1 VIGKVVIDQ
10 AIINSTDQKKTRV
23 VIIGG
28 GFGGLA
34 AAQALKNAA
43 VEVTLIDRRNFHLFQ
58 PLLYQVATG
67 WLSPANIA
75 STLRATLKR
84 QRNARVLLA
93 EVIDIDVKARQVLLS
108 DGAVDYDALIVATG
122 SRHHYF
128 GNNDWEKIA
137 PGLKTVEDA
146 TEIRRRIFV
155 AFEAAERE
163 SDPQTLE
170 ALLTF
175 VIVGGGPTGVEL
187 AGALGEIANDTLR
200 HDFRNIDP
208 SKARILLIEG
218 SDRILPSYPSALSE
232 RAAVFL
238 AKLGVKTDVKAVV
251 TELHPG
257 SVTVKRG
264 ETLERIPCRTVIW
277 AAGVQASFLGQV
289 LAKATG
295 VKLDRAGRIVVEPD
309 LTLAGYP
316 EIFVIGDLANC
327 SHQTGKPLP
336 GVAPVAIQQ
345 GQYVG
350 RILENRITGKSVAP
364 FHYRDRGS
372 MAIVGRASAVA
383 HIGRFQFTGF
393 IAWLMWLFVHLVQ
406 LVEFENKILVLVQ
419 WGWYYFSR
427 NRAARLITG
436 DALPVLTPQQHDLAE
451 ESSLKGRAKGAR
463 D

>member
-1 VIGKVVIDQ
+1 M
-10 AIINSTDQKKTRV
+10 INSTDQKKTRV
-23 VIIGG
+23 VVIGG

-34 AAQALKNAA
+34 AAQALKNAP

-75 STLRATLKR
+75 STLRATLR
-84 QRNARVLLA
+84 LQQNARVLLA
-93 EVIDIDVKARQVLLS
+93 EVIDIDVKGRRVLLT
-108 DGAVDYDALIVATG
+108 DGSVEYDTLIVAAG

-128 GNNDWEKIA
+128 GNDQWEEIA

-163 SDPQTLE
+163 SDPKKLDP
-170 ALLTF
+170 LLTF

-208 SKARILLIEG
+208 SKARILLLEG
-218 SDRILPSYPSALSE
+218 SDRILPSYPSELSE
-232 RAAVFL
+232 RAVGFL
-238 AKLGVKTDVKAVV
+238 AKLGVKADVKAVV
-251 TELHPG
+251 TELYPG

-264 ETLERIPCRTVIW
+264 ESIERIPCHTVIW

-289 LAKATG
+289 LAKETG
-295 VKLDRAGRIVVEPD
+295 AKLDRAGRMVVEPD

-316 EIFVIGDLANC
+316 EIFVIGDLANY

-336 GVAPVAIQQ
+336 GVAPVAMQQ
-345 GQYVG
+345 GRYVG
-350 RILENRITGKSVAP
+350 RTLKNRILGKSAAP

-372 MAIVGRASAVA
+372 MAIIGRASAVA
-383 HIGRFQFTGF
+383 HMGRFQFAGF
-393 IAWLMWLFVHLVQ
+393 IAWLMWLFVHLVE

-436 DALPVLTPQQHDLAE
+436 DELPVLAPQQHDRAE
-451 ESSLKGRAKGAR
+451 ESSRDLKRRAKGAR
-463 D
+463 N

>member
-10 AIINSTDQKKTRV
+10 AIINSTDQKKSRV

-34 AAQALKNAA
+34 AAQALKNVA

-75 STLRATLKR
+75 STLRATLRR
-84 QRNARVLLA
+84 QQNARVLLA
-93 EVIDIDVKARQVLLS
+93 EVIDIDVKGRRVLLT
-108 DGAVDYDALIVATG
+108 DGSVEYDTLIVAAG

-128 GNNDWEKIA
+128 GNDQWEEIA
-137 PGLKTVEDA
+137 PGLKTIEDA

-163 SDPQTLE
+163 SDPKKLD

-175 VIVGGGPTGVEL
+175 IIVGGGPTGVEL

-218 SDRILPSYPSALSE
+218 SDRILPSYPSELSE
-232 RAAVFL
+232 RAVGFL
-238 AKLGVKTDVKAVV
+238 AKLGVKADVKAVV
-251 TELHPG
+251 TELYPG

-264 ETLERIPCRTVIW
+264 ESPERIPCHTVIW

-289 LAKATG
+289 LAKETG
-295 VKLDRAGRIVVEPD
+295 AKLDRVGRMMVEPD

-316 EIFVIGDLANC
+316 EIFVIGDLANY
-327 SHQTGKPLP
+327 SHQTSKPLP
-336 GVAPVAIQQ
+336 GVAPVAMQQ
-345 GQYVG
+345 GRYVG
-350 RILENRITGKSVAP
+350 RILENRITGKSAAP

-372 MAIVGRASAVA
+372 MAIIGRASAVA
-383 HIGRFQFTGF
+383 HMGRFQFAGF

-436 DALPVLTPQQHDLAE
+436 DDVICLPFADTVGADEASQR
-451 ESSLKGRAKGAR
+451 LKRR
-463 D
+463 VV

>member
-1 VIGKVVIDQ
+1 M
-10 AIINSTDQKKTRV
+10 INSTDQKTKKTSRV

-34 AAQALKNAA
+34 AAQALKNAP
-43 VEVTLIDRRNFHLFQ
+43 VEITLIDRRNFHLFQ

-84 QRNARVLLA
+84 QKNARVLLA

-108 DGAVDYDALIVATG
+108 DGVVDYDTLIVATG
-122 SRHHYF
+122 SRHYYF
-128 GNNDWEKIA
+128 GNDDWEKIA

-218 SDRILPSYPSALSE
+218 SDRILPSYPAELSE
-232 RAAVFL
+232 RATAFL
-238 AKLGVKTDVKAVV
+238 AKLGVKADVKAVV
-251 TELHPG
+251 TELQPG

-264 ETLERIPCRTVIW
+264 ESLERIPCRTVIW

-289 LAKATG
+289 IAKATG

-316 EIFVIGDLANC
+316 EIFVIGDLANY

-336 GVAPVAIQQ
+336 GVAPVAMQQ
-345 GQYVG
+345 GQYVA
-350 RILENRITGKSVAP
+350 RILQNRITGKSVAP

-372 MAIVGRASAVA
+372 MAIIGRGSAVA

-436 DALPVLTPQQHDLAE
+436 DELPVLAPQQHDRAE
-451 ESSLKGRAKGAR
+451 ESSHDLKRRAKSAR
-463 D
+463 G